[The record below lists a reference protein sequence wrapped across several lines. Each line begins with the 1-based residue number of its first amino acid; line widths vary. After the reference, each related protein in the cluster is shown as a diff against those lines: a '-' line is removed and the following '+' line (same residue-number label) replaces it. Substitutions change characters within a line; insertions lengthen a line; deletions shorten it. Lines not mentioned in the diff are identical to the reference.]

1 MFQAF
6 LAAVTAAMRSAA
18 GFARSLVRRFGWKKI
33 AIAAVAALALFI
45 IVRSFS
51 GGAAEVAPV
60 SDTRTVHLETVA
72 ALSQNTS
79 SLSVAGVVSSKSEA
93 TVRAEKSGQVTS
105 LNYEL
110 GQYVGAGAVVA
121 QLENASERAALLQA
135 QAGVEAAT
143 ASAGISGSSAVS
155 TLLSAYA
162 AVDNAVENTADPMF
176 VQPSTAP
183 HTYYLR
189 VTTTSDAAK
198 RAAESARSAL
208 DAVLAREKSASASVS
223 SSADLSAELA
233 RTETELLQTRAF
245 LDSLIQALNEAKPDQ
260 VVTAEVLAGYQAST
274 IAARSSVTA
283 SLTAVSSARQ
293 SIDSASAGATASSA
307 ALKQAEAGLAAA
319 RATYEHT
326 LIRAPISGTINS
338 LPLKRGDYVQLGSP
352 VLTVANNG
360 ALEVVAYV
368 TEADAAELSVGSTA
382 KLGNGA
388 QGVVTRI
395 APAVDPLTKKI
406 EVRIGLSGNPGLI
419 NGQSV
424 TADLARS
431 APKSDAAPARLVI
444 PLPALKISADGMS
457 VFTVDENGALVAHPL
472 KIGELLGDRVEVIEG
487 LTGDMAIVTDARGL
501 RAGETVTVAQ

>member
-1 MFQAF
+1 M
-6 LAAVTAAMRSAA
+6 
-18 GFARSLVRRFGWKKI
+18 
-33 AIAAVAALALFI
+33 
-45 IVRSFS
+45 
-51 GGAAEVAPV
+51 
-60 SDTRTVHLETVA
+60 SDTRNVELKTVA

-79 SLSVAGVVSSKSEA
+79 TLSVAGTVSSKSEA
-93 TVRAEKSGQVTS
+93 TVRAEKSGEVTS

-110 GQYVGAGAVVA
+110 GSFVGAGAVVA

-143 ASAGISGSSAVS
+143 ASAGISGSSAAS

-176 VQPSTAP
+176 VQPSNTP

-189 VTTTSDAAK
+189 IDTTNDAAK
-198 RAAESARSAL
+198 RNAESARSAL
-208 DAVLAREKSASASVS
+208 DSVLAREKAASASVS
-223 SSADLSAELA
+223 SSADLSAELS
-233 RTETELLQTRAF
+233 RTEAELLQTRTF
-245 LDSLIQALNEAKPDQ
+245 LDSLVQALNEGKPDQ

-274 IAARSSVTA
+274 IAARASVTG

-319 RATYEHT
+319 RANYEHT

-368 TEADAAELSVGSTA
+368 TEADAGELSVGSTA
-382 KLGNGA
+382 KLSSDA
-388 QGVVTRI
+388 QGVITRI
-395 APAVDPLTKKI
+395 APAIDPLTKKI
-406 EVRIGLSGNPGLI
+406 EVRIGISGNPSLI

-424 TADLARS
+424 TVELARTAS
-431 APKSDAAPARLVI
+431 NSETAPTRLVI
-444 PLPALKISADGMS
+444 PLQALKISADGMS
-457 VFTVDENGALVAHPL
+457 VFTVDANGALVAHPV

-487 LTGDMAIVTDARGL
+487 LTADLLIVTDARGL
-501 RAGETVTVAQ
+501 RAGETVTIAQ